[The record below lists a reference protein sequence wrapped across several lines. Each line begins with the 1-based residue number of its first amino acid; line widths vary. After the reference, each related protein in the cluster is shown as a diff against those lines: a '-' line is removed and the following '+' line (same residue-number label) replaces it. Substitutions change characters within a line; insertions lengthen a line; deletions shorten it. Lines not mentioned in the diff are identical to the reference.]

1 MSVLFNKQ
9 DCVRVKARRLLA
21 TRRPLTNSLT
31 SSGEQLDIN
40 MRRVL
45 SSPSVYKTGKLRLR
59 LGRHQVRCFSFS
71 SISPPPPTST
81 DHDVDDDDNDDGTLL
96 LHPLIQQ
103 ARSCPTSQHLETDR
117 NHIWHPYTSFMAPQ
131 PPVLPV
137 AKASECT
144 LTLEDGTELLDGMS
158 SWWAAVWGYQ
168 HPKLDQAITRQLSQM
183 SHVMFGGLT
192 HRPAAELA
200 TILLEMTNTTNHD
213 VKLTKVF
220 FSDSG
225 SVAVEVA
232 LKMALQYHRG
242 LGSSS
247 LSSSLSPDGQKKTKF
262 IAVRGGYH
270 GDTLGA
276 MSVCDPINGMHSA
289 FQDSLAKQIFT
300 TRPPCDPSMRVG
312 GAAAPAVS
320 ENTKGCQDCSCQG
333 GINYE
338 AALKQAM
345 ADLEETIQT
354 NHQIC
359 AALILEPIV
368 QGAGGMRFYDPV
380 FLQRARQLCDD
391 YNLLLI
397 CDEIATGFGR
407 SGGGDLFAS
416 QVANIRPDI
425 ICIGKALTGGYMTL
439 GAVLTTDQVAE
450 GVSSSPADN
459 DSVVSLPLMHGPT
472 FMGNPLACSVAVA
485 SMSMMLQPTSKI
497 DPTPLWKSSVT
508 RLEKELRLNLEDAW
522 KIKGVADVRVR
533 GAIGVIEMV
542 EPLDGAWVTEKCQEL
557 GVWLRPFGKLLYTM
571 PPYIM
576 TTDELKQVTN
586 AMMTIAEQ
594 ASTKR

>member
-1 MSVLFNKQ
+1 
-9 DCVRVKARRLLA
+9 
-21 TRRPLTNSLT
+21 
-31 SSGEQLDIN
+31 
-40 MRRVL
+40 
-45 SSPSVYKTGKLRLR
+45 
-59 LGRHQVRCFSFS
+59 
-71 SISPPPPTST
+71 
-81 DHDVDDDDNDDGTLL
+81 
-96 LHPLIQQ
+96 
-103 ARSCPTSQHLETDR
+103 
-117 NHIWHPYTSFMAPQ
+117 
-131 PPVLPV
+131 
-137 AKASECT
+137 
-144 LTLEDGTELLDGMS
+144 MS
-158 SWWAAVWGYQ
+158 S
-168 HPKLDQAITRQLSQM
+168 
-183 SHVMFGGLT
+183 
-192 HRPAAELA
+192 
-200 TILLEMTNTTNHD
+200 
-213 VKLTKVF
+213 
-220 FSDSG
+220 
-225 SVAVEVA
+225 
-232 LKMALQYHRG
+232 
-242 LGSSS
+242 SSS
-247 LSSSLSPDGQKKTKF
+247 SKTKF

-270 GDTLGA
+270 GDTMGA

-312 GAAAPAVS
+312 GGGGAAS
-320 ENTKGCQDCSCQG
+320 DNKGCQDCSCQG
-333 GINYE
+333 GTNYE

-354 NHQIC
+354 NHQTC

-391 YNLLLI
+391 YNILLI

-407 SGGGDLFAS
+407 SGGDGLFAS

-425 ICIGKALTGGYMTL
+425 LCIGKALAGGYMTL

-450 GVSSSPADN
+450 GVSSSPD

-485 SMSMMLQPTSKI
+485 SMSMMLQPTSKT
-497 DPTPLWKSSVT
+497 DPTRLWKSSVT
-508 RLEKELRLNLEDAW
+508 RLEQELRLNLEDAW
-522 KIKGVADVRVR
+522 KIQGVANVRVR

-542 EPLDGAWVTEKCQEL
+542 EPLDGAWVTKKCQEL

-576 TTDELKQVTN
+576 TTDELKKVTN

>member
-1 MSVLFNKQ
+1 
-9 DCVRVKARRLLA
+9 LLA
-21 TRRPLTNSLT
+21 TTRSLQVQ
-31 SSGEQLDIN
+31 SGDQLEIK
-40 MRRVL
+40 MRRGL
-45 SSPSVYKTGKLRLR
+45 FSPSVYRTDGRLRLR
-59 LGRHQVRCFSFS
+59 QVGCFSFS
-71 SISPPPPTST
+71 SSISPPRPP
-81 DHDVDDDDNDDGTLL
+81 DADADDNNALL

-117 NHIWHPYTSFMAPQ
+117 SHIWHPYTSFKAPQ
-131 PPVLPV
+131 QPVLPV
-137 AKASECT
+137 AKASQCT

-168 HPKLDQAITRQLSQM
+168 HSKLDQAITRQLSQM

-192 HRPAAELA
+192 HRPATELA
-200 TILLEMTNTTNHD
+200 TILLEMTKD
-213 VKLTKVF
+213 MKLTKIF

-247 LSSSLSPDGQKKTKF
+247 SSHNNEKKTKF

-312 GAAAPAVS
+312 GAASTAAS
-320 ENTKGCQDCSCQG
+320 DNKGCQDCSCQG
-333 GINYE
+333 GSNYE

-345 ADLEETIQT
+345 ADLEVTIQT
-354 NHQIC
+354 NHQTC

-368 QGAGGMRFYDPV
+368 QGAGGMRFYDPI

-391 YNLLLI
+391 YNILLI

-407 SGGGDLFAS
+407 SGGSDLFAS

-425 ICIGKALTGGYMTL
+425 MCIGKALTGGYMSL

-450 GVSSSPADN
+450 GVSSSPD

-472 FMGNPLACSVAVA
+472 FMGNPLACSAAVA
-485 SMSMMLQPTSKI
+485 SMSMMLQPTCSKT

-508 RLEKELRLNLEDAW
+508 RLEQELRLNLKDAW
-522 KIKGVADVRVR
+522 KIQGVAQVRVK

-542 EPLDGAWVTEKCQEL
+542 EPLDGAWVTNKCQEL

-576 TTDELKQVTN
+576 TTEELIKVTN

-594 ASTKR
+594 ASWTKR

>member
-1 MSVLFNKQ
+1 
-9 DCVRVKARRLLA
+9 
-21 TRRPLTNSLT
+21 
-31 SSGEQLDIN
+31 

-45 SSPSVYKTGKLRLR
+45 SSPSVYKPGKLRLR

-71 SISPPPPTST
+71 SISPPPCTSI
-81 DHDVDDDDNDDGTLL
+81 DQDNDGDVDDSLL
-96 LHPLIQQ
+96 LHPIIQQ
-103 ARSCPTSQHLETDR
+103 ARSRPTSQHLETDR
-117 NHIWHPYTSFMAPQ
+117 NHIWHPYTSFTAPQ
-131 PPVLPV
+131 PVLPV
-137 AKASECT
+137 AQASQCT
-144 LTLEDGTELLDGMS
+144 LTLEDDTELLDGMS

-168 HPKLDQAITRQLSQM
+168 HPKLDQAITRQLSKM

-192 HRPAAELA
+192 HRPATELA
-200 TILLEMTNTTNHD
+200 TILLEMTNATKNM
-213 VKLTKVF
+213 KLTKVF

-247 LSSSLSPDGQKKTKF
+247 LSSPSPHNQKKTKF

-312 GAAAPAVS
+312 GAAAAAS
-320 ENTKGCQDCSCQG
+320 DNSKGCQDCSCQG

-345 ADLEETIQT
+345 ADLEDTIQT

-380 FLQRARQLCDD
+380 FLRRARQLCDD
-391 YNLLLI
+391 YNILLI

-425 ICIGKALTGGYMTL
+425 LCIGKALTGGYMTL

-450 GVSSSPADN
+450 GVSSSPD

-485 SMSMMLQPTSKI
+485 SMSMMLQSTSKT

-508 RLEKELRLNLEDAW
+508 RLEQELRLNLENAW
-522 KIKGVADVRVR
+522 KIQGVADVRVR

-542 EPLDGAWVTEKCQEL
+542 EPLDGAWVTKKCQEL

-576 TTDELKQVTN
+576 TTDELKKVTN